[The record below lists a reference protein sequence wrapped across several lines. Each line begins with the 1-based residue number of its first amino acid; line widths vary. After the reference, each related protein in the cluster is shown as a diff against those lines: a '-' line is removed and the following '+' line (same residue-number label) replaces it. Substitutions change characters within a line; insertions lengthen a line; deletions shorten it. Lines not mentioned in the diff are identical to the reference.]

1 MWKVSKIANI
11 VYKLLFIELIFDL
24 YDVSK
29 LVLVKHFKYLRGDVQ
44 TITETPTKRII

>member
-29 LVLVKHFKYLRGDVQ
+29 LVLVKYFKYLRGVQ
-44 TITETPTKRII
+44 TITEYPTKRII